1 MFREKVEKRLIK
13 GCLKGKPEAQKMLY
27 DLYSPKM
34 MGVCLRYAK
43 NREEAEDIMQEGFI
57 RVFTKLDTFKN
68 KGSLEGWVR
77 RVIVNTAL
85 RHIQKN
91 ARFLAN
97 VGWEDVDYEMG
108 ENETVAS
115 NLAYEE
121 LLALVNELPDGYRM
135 IFNLYAIDGFSHKEI
150 SQKLG
155 ISEGT
160 SKSQLAR
167 ARKYLIREIRKQEN
181 FFELVSDERKTG

>member
-1 MFREKVEKRLIK
+1 MFKEQVEKRIIK

-34 MGVCLRYAK
+34 MAVCLRYAK
-43 NREEAEDIMQEGFI
+43 NREEAEDIMQEGFV
-57 RVFTKLDTFKN
+57 RVFTKIDTFKQ

-85 RHIQKN
+85 RHLQKH
-91 ARFLAN
+91 ARLMNN
-97 VGWEDVDYEMG
+97 VGWDQVDYEMG
-108 ENETVAS
+108 EQETIAS

-121 LLALVNELPDGYRM
+121 LLALVNQLPDGYR
-135 IFNLYAIDGFSHKEI
+135 IVFNLYAIDGFSHKEI
-150 SQKLG
+150 AEKLN

-167 ARKYLIREIRKQEN
+167 ARKYLIREIRKQEI
-181 FFELVSDERKTG
+181 FFELVNDER